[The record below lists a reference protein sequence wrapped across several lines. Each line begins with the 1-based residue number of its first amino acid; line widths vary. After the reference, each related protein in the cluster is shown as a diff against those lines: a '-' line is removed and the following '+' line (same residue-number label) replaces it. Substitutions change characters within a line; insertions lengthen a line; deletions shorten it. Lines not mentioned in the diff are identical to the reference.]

1 MRDFMPSNQ
10 AHWDKAYEGTDSTQL
25 GWFQESHDVS
35 LELIGKCVGN
45 SIIDVGSGATT
56 LLQDLIDKKYQVTAL
71 DISKVAIEKLKENYG
86 NKINYIEGN
95 LTDDLNLSGY
105 EIWHDRAVLHF
116 LLEQRERDAYLRNL
130 NSAIKSGGYA
140 VIETFSTDG
149 AQMCCGLDLHTYD
162 EQMLVDLLSNDWE
175 LLDSIRHIHINP
187 RGGERP
193 YVSTL
198 FKKI

>member
-1 MRDFMPSNQ
+1 MPSDQ
-10 AHWDKAYEGTDSTQL
+10 AHWDKAYDGADLTQL
-25 GWFQESHDVS
+25 GWYQASHDVS
-35 LELIGKCVGN
+35 LELIGKCNGKK
-45 SIIDVGSGATT
+45 IIDVGSGATT
-56 LLQDLIDKKYQVTAL
+56 LLQDLVERNYQVTAL
-71 DISKVAIEKLKENYG
+71 DISKVAIENLKEKYG

-95 LTDDLNLSGY
+95 LTDNLKLDGF

-116 LLEQRERDAYLRNL
+116 LLEKHERDAYVRNL

-149 AQMCCGLDLHTYD
+149 AQMCCGLDLQTYD
-162 EQMLVDLLSNDWE
+162 EQMLIDLLSNDWE
-175 LLDSIRHIHINP
+175 SIESRRHVHINP

>member
-1 MRDFMPSNQ
+1 M
-10 AHWDKAYEGTDSTQL
+10 
-25 GWFQESHDVS
+25 
-35 LELIGKCVGN
+35 
-45 SIIDVGSGATT
+45 
-56 LLQDLIDKKYQVTAL
+56 QDLIDKKYQVTAL

-140 VIETFSTDG
+140 VIETF
-149 AQMCCGLDLHTYD
+149 
-162 EQMLVDLLSNDWE
+162 
-175 LLDSIRHIHINP
+175 
-187 RGGERP
+187 RP
-193 YVSTL
+193 TVH
-198 FKKI
+198 KCAVA